1 MKALN
6 KSELIDRLF
15 EQHLSL
21 SNREARAA
29 VDEVL
34 RAIVRAL
41 GSGIRVEYR
50 GFGTFSVKWH
60 GPRQG
65 RNPKTGV
72 PVPIPGKYVPR
83 FQAGKMLRDAL
94 NEKARGEDQA

>member
-6 KSELIDRLF
+6 KSELIDRIY
-15 EQHLSL
+15 ERHLSL
-21 SNREARAA
+21 GNREARAA

-50 GFGTFSVKWH
+50 GFGSFSIKWH
-60 GPRQG
+60 EPRQG
-65 RNPKTGV
+65 RNPKTGAPV
-72 PVPIPGKYVPR
+72 PVPGKYVPR
-83 FQAGKMLRDAL
+83 FQVGKNLRDAL
-94 NEKARGEDQA
+94 NEKVRGEDQA